1 MPADQPVYPFGMAS
15 DEQRR
20 DWLDWEAE
28 LRRAKEALR
37 DGGHE
42 RVVQLLELQAATA
55 MHNAYCSQDIP
66 FPRPG
71 VPAAVPPPA

>member
-1 MPADQPVYPFGMAS
+1 MAS

-20 DWLDWEAE
+20 DWLAWESE
-28 LRRAKEALR
+28 LRSAMQTLR

-42 RVVQLLELQAATA
+42 RVLRLLELQAATA

-66 FPRPG
+66 FPHPG
-71 VPAAVPPPA
+71 VPEAVPPPAG